1 MITNINRS
9 WSAVVFG
16 VTTLSAAVLLS
27 QTASPPQSEE
37 FKSDEYLIL
46 GSPNRGAG
54 EPMVFVNPKDSN
66 NIIVVAMATLNRLPT
81 GETPLPRGRGA
92 AGAPTAPGT
101 AGAPPAADP
110 ARTALRIKE
119 LSTPDGSRTDIA
131 VTNDGGKTWQFSE
144 DNFRKM
150 FSKNRCSDSF
160 AGAGPDGTL
169 YLGCLAYLNRGD
181 AAFADGASANG
192 EALNPGGGT
201 AIAWST
207 DKGRTWSDPKYV
219 HPLRSPELYAPNV
232 HPVVTQV
239 SPVDRPYFAADAQTG
254 TIYVTGSGSAYTTDP
269 ATPRARTFIRASHD
283 QARTWGVI
291 YPIDSDDFPGGRG
304 GFSAAHGVLAV
315 SYTAAKVP
323 ASLNAQCPCT
333 VFGTSNDDG
342 KTFTYQLVPELPREP
357 ASAPPVAAG
366 RGGGP
371 GGGIML
377 AADQTKEGRYAVAR
391 QSGTKLMVSLTEDG
405 GKTWRPPV
413 LAAQLPA
420 AATFGHRAMKY
431 SATTGALAL
440 LWKATYQ
447 DRTYDFWSAA
457 SLDGGRS
464 FKTVRV
470 SHAISPPTNLE
481 RGNFGFG
488 DDLATVDVDGQYV
501 HMVWG
506 DNRSGFFGTWYGRV
520 PLSVY

>member
-92 AGAPTAPGT
+92 AGGPTAPGT

-169 YLGCLAYLNRGD
+169 YLGCLAYLNRGS
-181 AAFADGASANG
+181 ADYDQGYAPMNS
-192 EALNPGGGT
+192 EAKNMHGGS
-201 AIAWST
+201 AIAWSM
-207 DKGRTWSDPKYV
+207 DKGKTWSYPKWV
-219 HPLRSPELYAPNV
+219 HPAKSPQLYAPNL
-232 HPVVTQV
+232 HPVFEQA
-239 SPVDRPYFAADAQTG
+239 SPWDRPFFAADAST
-254 TIYVTGSGSAYTTDP
+254 
-269 ATPRARTFIRASHD
+269 
-283 QARTWGVI
+283 
-291 YPIDSDDFPGGRG
+291 
-304 GFSAAHGVLAV
+304 AV
-315 SYTAAKVP
+315 
-323 ASLNAQCPCT
+323 
-333 VFGTSNDDG
+333 
-342 KTFTYQLVPELPREP
+342 
-357 ASAPPVAAG
+357 
-366 RGGGP
+366 
-371 GGGIML
+371 
-377 AADQTKEGRYAVAR
+377 
-391 QSGTKLMVSLTEDG
+391 
-405 GKTWRPPV
+405 
-413 LAAQLPA
+413 
-420 AATFGHRAMKY
+420 
-431 SATTGALAL
+431 
-440 LWKATYQ
+440 
-447 DRTYDFWSAA
+447 
-457 SLDGGRS
+457 
-464 FKTVRV
+464 
-470 SHAISPPTNLE
+470 
-481 RGNFGFG
+481 
-488 DDLATVDVDGQYV
+488 
-501 HMVWG
+501 
-506 DNRSGFFGTWYGRV
+506 
-520 PLSVY
+520 

>member
-27 QTASPPQSEE
+27 QTASPPQTEE

-54 EPMVFVNPKDSN
+54 EPMVVVNPKDSN

-92 AGAPTAPGT
+92 AGALTAPGT

-131 VTNDGGKTWQFSE
+131 VTHDGGKTWQFSE

-207 DKGRTWSDPKYV
+207 DKGRTWSDPKY
-219 HPLRSPELYAPNV
+219 
-232 HPVVTQV
+232 
-239 SPVDRPYFAADAQTG
+239 DRPRDTSRSNVYSSVSRSGQNLGGDLPDRFRRLARWKGRLQR
-254 TIYVTGSGSAYTTDP
+254 GSRRSCGEL
-269 ATPRARTFIRASHD
+269 H
-283 QARTWGVI
+283 
-291 YPIDSDDFPGGRG
+291 RG
-304 GFSAAHGVLAV
+304 
-315 SYTAAKVP
+315 
-323 ASLNAQCPCT
+323 Q
-333 VFGTSNDDG
+333 
-342 KTFTYQLVPELPREP
+342 
-357 ASAPPVAAG
+357 
-366 RGGGP
+366 GGGESERAVP
-371 GGGIML
+371 MHGIWH
-377 AADQTKEGRYAVAR
+377 E
-391 QSGTKLMVSLTEDG
+391 
-405 GKTWRPPV
+405 
-413 LAAQLPA
+413 
-420 AATFGHRAMKY
+420 
-431 SATTGALAL
+431 
-440 LWKATYQ
+440 
-447 DRTYDFWSAA
+447 
-457 SLDGGRS
+457 
-464 FKTVRV
+464 
-470 SHAISPPTNLE
+470 
-481 RGNFGFG
+481 
-488 DDLATVDVDGQYV
+488 
-501 HMVWG
+501 
-506 DNRSGFFGTWYGRV
+506 
-520 PLSVY
+520 

>member
-1 MITNINRS
+1 MSKNRP
-9 WSAVVFG
+9 WLAVVLG
-16 VTTLSAAVLLS
+16 LTTLAAAVPVTHSAA
-27 QTASPPQSEE
+27 PPGQEE

-54 EPMVFVNPKDSN
+54 EPMVVVNPKDSN

-81 GETPLPRGRGA
+81 GETPLPRGG
-92 AGAPTAPGT
+92 TAPGP
-101 AGAPPAADP
+101 AGFAGGRGAPDP

-131 VTNDGGKTWQFSE
+131 VTTDGGKTWQFSE
-144 DNFRKM
+144 DHFRKA

-160 AGAGPDGTL
+160 AGAGADGTL
-169 YLGCLAYLNRGD
+169 YVGCLAYLNRGD
-181 AAFADGASANG
+181 AAYTDGASANG
-192 EALNPGGGT
+192 EALNPGGGS

-219 HPLRSPELYAPNV
+219 HPLHSPELYAPNV

-239 SPVDRPYFAADAQTG
+239 SPVDRPYFAADAQSG
-254 TIYVTGSGSAYTTDP
+254 TIYLTGSGSAYTVDP

-283 QARTWGVI
+283 NARTWGVI
-291 YPIDSDDFPGGRG
+291 YPIDSDNYPGGRG
-304 GFSAAHGVLAV
+304 GVSAAHGVLAV
-315 SYTAAKVP
+315 GYAATKVP
-323 ASLNAQCPCT
+323 ANVNAQCPCT
-333 VFGTSNDDG
+333 VFGTSKDDG
-342 KTFTYQLVPELPREP
+342 KTFTYQVVPELPAAPLP
-357 ASAPPVAAG
+357 ASAAPPG
-366 RGGGP
+366 RGGGGGP
-371 GGGIML
+371 GGGVMV
-377 AADQTKEGRYAVAR
+377 AADQTQEGRYALAR
-391 QSGTKLMVSLTEDG
+391 QSGDKLMVSLTEDG
-405 GKTWRPPV
+405 GKTWRASV
-413 LAAQLPA
+413 VAAQLSA
-420 AATFGHRAMKY
+420 GATFGHRAMKY
-431 SATTGALAL
+431 SATTGVLAL
-440 LWKATYQ
+440 LWKATYP
-447 DRTYDFWSAA
+447 DRTYDFWSSA
-457 SLDGGRS
+457 SLDGGRT

-488 DDLATVDVDGQYV
+488 DDLATIDVDAQFV